1 VQVLRSWVES
11 LPEGRGGWMGALRDA
26 RFAARF
32 TTLVGEPPLA
42 YVSRWRLETAAGLR
56 QDGAL
61 GLGEI
66 ASRVGYESEAAFSK
80 AFRRRSGAPP
90 GAYRRRVAAA

>member
-1 VQVLRSWVES
+1 MSRS
-11 LPEGRGGWMGALRDA
+11 

-32 TTLVGEPPLA
+32 TALVGEPPLA
-42 YVSRWRLETAAGLR
+42 YLSRWRLETAAGLL

-80 AFRRRSGAPP
+80 AFRRRFGAPP
-90 GAYRRRVAAA
+90 GAYRRSAAA